1 MKNYMKPTLVFAAA
15 STGTTGTCDYVLTQD
30 DLDLIGD
37 IVGKDNI
44 DQAFGMNEGCT
55 IPFDMYCKYTSAESG
70 VKAFTS

>member
-15 STGTTGTCDYVLTQD
+15 SVGTTGTCDVKLTQE
-30 DLDLIGD
+30 DLDLIAD
-37 IVGKDNI
+37 IVGSNNI
-44 DQAFGMNEGCT
+44 DRAFGINEGCL